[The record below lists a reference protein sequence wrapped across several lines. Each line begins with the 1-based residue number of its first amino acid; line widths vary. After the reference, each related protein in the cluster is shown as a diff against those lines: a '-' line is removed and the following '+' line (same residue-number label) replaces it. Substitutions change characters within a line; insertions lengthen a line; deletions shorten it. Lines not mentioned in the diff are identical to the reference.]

1 MMEVT
6 VLPVKNAMFGS
17 IASVLVSHRKQPK
30 RKTSTLSAETA
41 SEKKKMPIDQNFHPS
56 NSESALLHLLQLLLQ
71 PVRSRS

>member
-17 IASVLVSHRKQPK
+17 IASVLVFHRKQPK

-41 SEKKKMPIDQNFHPS
+41 SEKKKMPINQNFHLS
-56 NSESALLHLLQLLLQ
+56 NSESALLHLLQLLQL
-71 PVRSRS
+71 VRSRS